1 MVSSDWRTAN
11 REPRPATNDPR
22 RVAEAI
28 LPVLLL
34 LTFVSQAARPQIR
47 RNSPLGDAEGSATRN
62 TKNTCDH
69 RLSPIIQASAEPLSV

>member
-28 LPVLLL
+28 LRVLLL
-34 LTFVSQAARPQIR
+34 LTFVSQAARPQ
-47 RNSPLGDAEGSATRN
+47 NSKDSRLGYAEGSATRN
-62 TKNTCDH
+62 TKNTCD
-69 RLSPIIQASAEPLSV
+69 RTLPPIIQASAVPLSV